1 VTVDGNETEIKL
13 RISDPGTMRA
23 KLEQAEFKVSRE
35 RVFEA
40 NTVYDTPEGILRQRG
55 TLLRLREVG
64 RQAILTFKGPATPGK
79 HKSREELETTVGDA
93 STGAAIFNR
102 LGFVPTFR
110 YEKYRTEYE
119 RPGSPGIV
127 TIDETPIGWFLELE
141 GPPDWIDSTARELG
155 FAEEDYVILSY
166 AALYLNYCSERRT
179 APTHMLFQQNTLE
192 KN

>member
-1 VTVDGNETEIKL
+1 MTVDGNETEIKL
-13 RISDPGTMRA
+13 RISDPITTQA
-23 KLEQAEFKVSRE
+23 KLEQAGFKVSRE

-64 RQAILTFKGPATPGK
+64 GQAILTFKGPATPGK

-102 LGFVPTFR
+102 LGFVPSFR

-119 RPGSPGIV
+119 RPGSPGVV

-141 GPPDWIDSTARELG
+141 GSPHWIDSTARQLG
-155 FAEEDYVILSY
+155 FREEDYIILSY
-166 AALYLNYCSERRT
+166 ASLYLNYCIERLT
-179 APTHMLFQQNTLE
+179 APTHMVFQ
-192 KN
+192 